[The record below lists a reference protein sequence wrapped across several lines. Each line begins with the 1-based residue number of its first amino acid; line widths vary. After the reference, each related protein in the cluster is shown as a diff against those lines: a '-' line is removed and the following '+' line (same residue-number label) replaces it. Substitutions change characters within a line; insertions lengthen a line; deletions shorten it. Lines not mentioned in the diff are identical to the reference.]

1 MAKPVVDGLRDELK
15 GRAKTLGVDV
25 GSDAGGPVAAKFGV
39 SMVPTFVL
47 LDGDGRVIYKKV
59 GGRPEVETIRAAL
72 AKLGK

>member
-1 MAKPVVDGLRDELK
+1 MAKPVVDGLKSEMK

-59 GGRPEVETIRAAL
+59 GGRPDVEAIRGAL
-72 AKLGK
+72 ARLGR